1 MQAYI
6 SGYRKLIV
14 WIEAKS
20 LTLLI
25 YKLTENFP
33 KSEDFG
39 MKSQMRCA
47 VVSIMSQIAE
57 GWLRRSK
64 KDKLR
69 YLEIAE
75 GSLLEL
81 ESLGEVA
88 FEVGYWKQD
97 NYKSFNTLK
106 SCLSSLSV

>member
-33 KSEDFG
+33 KSEDF
-39 MKSQMRCA
+39 
-47 VVSIMSQIAE
+47 
-57 GWLRRSK
+57 
-64 KDKLR
+64 
-69 YLEIAE
+69 
-75 GSLLEL
+75 
-81 ESLGEVA
+81 
-88 FEVGYWKQD
+88 
-97 NYKSFNTLK
+97 
-106 SCLSSLSV
+106 